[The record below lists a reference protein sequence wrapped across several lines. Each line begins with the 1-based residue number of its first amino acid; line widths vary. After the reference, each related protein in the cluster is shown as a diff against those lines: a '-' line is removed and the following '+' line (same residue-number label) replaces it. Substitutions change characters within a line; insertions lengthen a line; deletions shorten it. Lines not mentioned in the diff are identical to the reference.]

1 MSDLKMTADPRSEF
15 GKGAARRLRREG
27 KIPAVLYG
35 HGSDPIHVALPG
47 HSTMLALKQA
57 NALLEI
63 SVGSETHLGIPR
75 QVQRDPLRGDIEHVD
90 LLIVKKGERVSV
102 EVPLTHVGEPDHGT
116 LVVTVLSTIK
126 LEVEATHI
134 PEEVEISLEGLEAG
148 TVIHAA
154 DLTLPKGAVLADESD
169 LLLVNIT
176 AAPTAAELEGDTED
190 EAAAEAPAAAAEE
203 APAAEAAEAE

>member
-1 MSDLKMTADPRSEF
+1 MSDLKMSAETRTEF

-47 HSTMLALKQA
+47 HQAMLALKHA

-63 SVGSETHLGIPR
+63 SIDSDTHLGIPR

-90 LLIVKKGERVSV
+90 LLIVKKGEKVTV
-102 EVPLTHVGEPDHGT
+102 EVPLTHTGAPAAGT
-116 LVVTVLSTIK
+116 LVVTVVTTIK
-126 LEVEATHI
+126 IEAEATHI
-134 PEEVEISLEGLEAG
+134 PEEVELSLDGLEAG
-148 TVIHAA
+148 SNVHAS
-154 DLTLPKGAVLADESD
+154 DLTLPKGTVLADDAD

-176 AAPTAAELEGDTED
+176 EAPSAADMEGDAD
-190 EAAAEAPAAAAEE
+190 EAAASEE
-203 APAAEAAEAE
+203 APAAEATEGE